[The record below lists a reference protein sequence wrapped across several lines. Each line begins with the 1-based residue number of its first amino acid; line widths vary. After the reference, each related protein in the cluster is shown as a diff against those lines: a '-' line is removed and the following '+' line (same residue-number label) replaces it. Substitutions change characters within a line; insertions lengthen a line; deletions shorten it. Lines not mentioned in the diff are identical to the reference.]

1 MADKLLKGKNVAD
14 SITEN
19 LKKDVDLL
27 NKKNITPKLSVIRV
41 GERPDDI
48 SYEKGASKRC
58 ESIGID
64 FEVIKLD
71 ESISNKEYIEVLEKL
86 NNDKSV
92 SGILCLRPLPK
103 NLDENLIKYKISPD
117 KDVDCFNPINLSKL
131 IENDKSGFTPCTPT
145 AVIEILKYYNI
156 NLEGA
161 NVCVLGRSM
170 VVGKPCSIL
179 LLNEHATVTTCH
191 SKSKD
196 LKSITKNSDILVV
209 AIGKAKII
217 NKEYIKEDAVVI
229 DVGINVDSNNKLC
242 GDVDFDDVLE
252 NVGYITPVPG
262 GVGSVTTSILAKHT
276 IKACKQQNNLE

>member
-1 MADKLLKGKNVAD
+1 MTDKLLKGKIVAD
-14 SITEN
+14 SITEK
-19 LKKDVDLL
+19 LKEEVKIL
-27 NKKNITPKLSVIRV
+27 NDKNIKPKLSIIRV

-48 SYEKGASKRC
+48 SYEKGATKRC

-64 FEVIKLD
+64 FEVVKLD
-71 ESISNKEYIEVLEKL
+71 ESISLEKYLEVLEKL
-86 NNDKSV
+86 NNDNSV
-92 SGILCLRPLPK
+92 NGILCLRPLPK
-103 NLDENLIKYKISPD
+103 HIDENIVKYKISPK

-131 IENDKSGFTPCTPT
+131 IENDKTGFTPCTPS

-179 LLNEHATVTTCH
+179 LLNEHSTVTTCH

-196 LKSITKNSDILVV
+196 LKNITKNADILVV
-209 AIGKAKII
+209 AVGKAKMI
-217 NKEYIKEDAVVI
+217 NKEYIKDNAIVI
-229 DVGINVDSNNKLC
+229 DVGINVCDNKLC

-252 NVGYITPVPG
+252 KVDFITPVPG
-262 GVGSVTTSILAKHT
+262 GVGSVTTSILAKQVV
-276 IKACKQQNNLE
+276 KACKIQNNI

>member
-86 NNDKSV
+86 NNDKTV

-209 AIGKAKII
+209 AVGKAKMI

-242 GDVDFDDVLE
+242 GDVDFEDALE

>member
-1 MADKLLKGKNVAD
+1 MTDKLLKGKNVAD

-19 LKKDVDLL
+19 LKKEVDLL

-58 ESIGID
+58 ENIGID

-86 NNDKSV
+86 NNDKTI

-103 NLDENLIKYKISPD
+103 NLDEDLIKYKISPD

-161 NVCVLGRSM
+161 NICVLGRSM